1 MSHLDC
7 LSIAHHFDYPGS
19 PNSSNLCLVCW
30 CFLSWSQKKNYIS
43 AHEAEIKTP
52 SEYGDEADFINF
64 ATKTGHFIKEDD
76 RIYYKIIP
84 KPLKSNQNKK
94 LQIQQKISQLHTLNS
109 ATTIDDN
116 YKGCLFNGEHL
127 IGCIE

>member
-1 MSHLDC
+1 MA
-7 LSIAHHFDYPGS
+7 SIMKKDDYLLKDSEEYISYIQKLKTTVGS

-76 RIYYKIIP
+76 RIYYKIIFP

-94 LQIQQKISQLHTLNS
+94 LQIKQKHRNYTL
-109 ATTIDDN
+109 
-116 YKGCLFNGEHL
+116 
-127 IGCIE
+127 